1 MATEGAPGISDLF
14 PLRDECG
21 RPSRPAKEIAISVS
35 GLTARFAWPGDRG
48 AQMLQRACAMPT
60 DAIGVHTPE
69 AFTTR
74 FYVAHTM
81 GLHGYELPVRSLA
94 DCVRLHSTMQLL
106 EAICPLRSAQA
117 HGGVCELTLQM
128 ERLDLRLFSTAQL
141 ADVMAEGSKRLLRA
155 DNARPAI
162 GLSPSPKR
170 YAPSGVTVI
179 ITPPPV
185 SAPAFAVEQADG
197 AVAAE
202 AVASKAKTA
211 ARAFWDH
218 RARVANALTAARAA
232 AREERYGLALRAEAA
247 SPRRATRIAVA
258 AKP

>member
-1 MATEGAPGISDLF
+1 MATAGAHGISDLF
-14 PLRDECG
+14 PLHDECG
-21 RPSRPAKEIAISVS
+21 RPARSAKEIAISVG
-35 GLTARFAWPGDRG
+35 GLTAHFAWPGDRG

-60 DAIGVHTPE
+60 EAIGVHTPE

-81 GLHGYELPVRSLA
+81 GLHGHELPVRSLA

-106 EAICPLRSAQA
+106 EAICPLRSAQVQ
-117 HGGVCELTLQM
+117 GGVCELTLQM

-170 YAPSGVTVI
+170 YAPSGVAVI
-179 ITPPPV
+179 ITPPPG
-185 SAPAFAVEQADG
+185 SSPAVAVEQADNT
-197 AVAAE
+197 VAAKT
-202 AVASKAKTA
+202 VVCKTKTA
-211 ARAFWDH
+211 AHAFWEH
-218 RARVANALTAARAA
+218 RARTVNALTAARAA
-232 AREERYGLALRAEAA
+232 ARVERYGLALRTGPT
-247 SPRRATRIAVA
+247 SLRRVTRIAVA
-258 AKP
+258 TKP